1 MVQIW
6 SKRWSPIMPQVKFT
20 SRGMAALPAPASG
33 RVEYFDTGLPGFGV
47 RVSAEGRRTWLVRY
61 RVKGRKAKGS
71 MTLGTFD
78 AERFGLAEAREK
90 AKDALRAAE
99 KGTDPAEPV
108 RKARR
113 ADSVKELCARFLEE
127 YAKKRK
133 RSWLT
138 DERII
143 ERDIVPEIGNL
154 KASTVTRAN
163 IREVLR
169 TVMEREAPIM
179 ANRVLGLLRKIF
191 NWAITEEI
199 GGVEHNPCA
208 LIPKPAPEN
217 RRDRVLSVEEIATL
231 WKALDNP
238 AVRLPKRIRIALK
251 LVLLTAQRKG
261 EVIAAEWAEIDRQN
275 ERVWTIPA
283 GKAKNKLSHRVPLS
297 STALGLLDELKPLS
311 GKSRWLFPSPK
322 EDRPIVGRAVNHALT
337 KALGHLEVSNIT
349 PHDLRR
355 TAASHM
361 TGMGISR
368 LVVQK
373 ILNHV
378 ETSVTAVYDRHS
390 YDREKRLALD
400 EWAQRLGEI
409 IAGKAP
415 DSNILEF
422 ARA

>member
-1 MVQIW
+1 
-6 SKRWSPIMPQVKFT
+6 MPQVKFS
-20 SRGMAALPAPASG
+20 SRGISALPAPGSG
-33 RVEYFDTGLPGFGV
+33 RVEYFDIGLPGFGL

-61 RVKGRKAKGS
+61 RVKGRKVKGS

-78 AERFGLAEAREK
+78 ADRFGLAEARDK

-99 KGTDPAEPV
+99 KGIDPAEPV

-113 ADSVKELCARFLEE
+113 ADTVKELAERFLEE

-133 RSWLT
+133 RSWHT

-154 KASTVTRAN
+154 KASIVTRAN
-163 IREVLR
+163 IRQVLR

-191 NWAITEEI
+191 NWAIAEEI

-208 LIPKPAPEN
+208 LIGKPAQEN

-231 WKALDNP
+231 WKALDDP

-251 LVLLTAQRKG
+251 LQLVTAQRKG
-261 EVIAAEWAEIDRQN
+261 EVISAEWAEMDRQN

-283 GKAKNKLSHRVPLS
+283 EKAKNKLAHRVPLS
-297 STALGLLDELKPLS
+297 TVALELLGELKPLS

-337 KALGHLEVSNIT
+337 KALDHLGVSNIT

-378 ETSVTAVYDRHS
+378 ETSVTSVYDRHS
-390 YDREKRLALD
+390 YDPEKRQALD
-400 EWAQRLGEI
+400 AWARRLGEI
-409 IAGKAP
+409 TAGKVPA
-415 DSNILEF
+415 SNVVEL